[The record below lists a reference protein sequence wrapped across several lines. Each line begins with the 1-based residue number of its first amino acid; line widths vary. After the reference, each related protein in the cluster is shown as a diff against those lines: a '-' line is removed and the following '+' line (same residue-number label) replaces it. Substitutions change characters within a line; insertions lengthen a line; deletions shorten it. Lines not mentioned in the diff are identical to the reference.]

1 MSKNYGQF
9 CGLAKAAWVLGER
22 WALLLVRDLSIAPRR
37 FDLSR
42 FGSDISS
49 GSAAASD
56 MQSVRIMAG
65 LNMLAA
71 DSMLDAR
78 YCFD

>member
-1 MSKNYGQF
+1 MT
-9 CGLAKAAWVLGER
+9 LRAWLKR
-22 WALLLVRDLSIAPRR
+22 PALTYSEDFASTGRLLFDSIAPRR

-42 FGSDISS
+42 FGPDISS

-56 MQSVRIMAG
+56 MQSVRMMAG

>member
-1 MSKNYGQF
+1 VTLRAWLQRPALTYSEDY
-9 CGLAKAAWVLGER
+9 AATGR
-22 WALLLVRDLSIAPRR
+22 LLFDSIAPRR

-42 FGSDISS
+42 FGPDISS

-56 MQSVRIMAG
+56 MQSVRMMAG

>member
-1 MSKNYGQF
+1 MTLRAWLKRPALTYSEGY
-9 CGLAKAAWVLGER
+9 AATGR
-22 WALLLVRDLSIAPRR
+22 LLFDSIAPRR